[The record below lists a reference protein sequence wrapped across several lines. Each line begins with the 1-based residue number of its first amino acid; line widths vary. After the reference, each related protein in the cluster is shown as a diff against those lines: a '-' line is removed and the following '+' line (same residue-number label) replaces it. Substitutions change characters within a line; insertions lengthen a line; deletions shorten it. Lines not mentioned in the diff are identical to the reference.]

1 VLRVALPN
9 KGQLSDP
16 AREMLREAGY
26 PAAHGARE
34 LVVQDPDNDAEFF
47 FLRPRDIATYVATGQ
62 LDVGITGLDMLI
74 DSGNES
80 DVLLELGFARSAFR
94 FAVPAS
100 DASGDAVSVLAGRRI
115 ATSYVGLLERHLDE
129 LGIDATVVKLDGAV
143 ENAVRLGVAD
153 AVADVVETGTTL
165 KQAGLAT
172 IGEPIL
178 VNQAVLVR
186 RAGAPADPA
195 VDTFVRRLQGVIV
208 ARAYVL
214 VDYDIRAEQVERA
227 VAITPG
233 IESPTVS
240 PLHDQ
245 GWVAVRAM
253 VPRTDVHRVMD
264 DLYDLGAR
272 GILVTDI
279 HACRL

>member
-9 KGQLSDP
+9 KGQLSEP

-26 PAAHGARE
+26 PAAHAARE
-34 LVVQDPDNDAEFF
+34 LVVLDPDNDVEFF
-47 FLRPRDIATYVATGQ
+47 FLRPRDIATYVASGQ

-74 DSGNES
+74 DSGVGA
-80 DVLLELGFARSAFR
+80 DVILELGFARSSFR
-94 FAVPAS
+94 FAVPADGATDIS
-100 DASGDAVSVLAGRRI
+100 ALEGKRI
-115 ATSYVGLLERHLDE
+115 ATSYVGLLTRRLDE
-129 LGIDATVVKLDGAV
+129 LGVTATVVKLDGAV

-165 KQAGLAT
+165 KQAGLT
-172 IGEPIL
+172 VVGEPL
-178 VNQAVLVR
+178 LNNQAVLIR
-186 RAGAPADPA
+186 RTGAPADVI
-195 VDTFVRRLQGVIV
+195 VDTFVRRLQGVFV
-208 ARAYVL
+208 ARSYVL
-214 VDYDIRAEQVERA
+214 VDYDIRAEMVEQACA
-227 VAITPG
+227 VTPG

-253 VPRTDVHRVMD
+253 VPKREVHRIMD
-264 DLYDLGAR
+264 ELYDMGAR

-279 HACRL
+279 LACRL